1 VIQEV
6 VDNLM
11 KNLSSDQLIRITI
24 VNNTSYDINSVHYN
38 ISNYH
43 GNLANVGDTAGGSN
57 TTQQTGH
64 RFSIL
69 GSGIGS
75 TIAGSGGSGGG
86 GGGSFDINNMI
97 GRTAHICYL
106 ENPVIAFQLI
116 QSLFPYFIYDHYPH

>member
-1 VIQEV
+1 MI
-6 VDNLM
+6 DHLI

-24 VNNTSYDINSVHYN
+24 VNNTNYDINSVHYN

-43 GNLANVGDTAGGSN
+43 GNLMNVGDTAGGSN
-57 TTQQTGH
+57 TSQQSAN

-75 TIAGSGGSGGG
+75 TIGSGGSGGG
-86 GGGSFDINNMI
+86 GGGGGSFDLNNMI